1 MKTWIQDQL
10 EEIDIRRIDEH
21 LRYFCGY
28 EKLSGEPEALRS
40 VEYITKYLESEGIAC
55 KTERFEAYLS
65 NPVESFLDV
74 DGSAYASR
82 PRSFSA
88 GCRDL
93 RAELVYDRSTADHSV
108 NALER
113 EAFYRGIRGRI
124 VLGYGYDE
132 RYAKVLEHYGAA
144 AWIQIWTSDEVQI
157 HEDTVSPV
165 WGTPDMDSCF
175 LQLKMPVIAIAGPS
189 GRELIEKLNRAQ
201 EEQRPVMATI
211 TSTVETGVK
220 QVALPV
226 AEIKGKSDDFL
237 LLSGHYD
244 TWYIGAFDNGTANA
258 SALELA
264 RIFQKNQNRLERS
277 VRIAWWPGHS
287 NGRYMGSTW
296 YCDHHWDELLEH
308 CFAHLNQDLL
318 GSRGTDETL
327 AIRTAGLE
335 GEAWLKEMVTL
346 ADPSAEIVTG
356 RIGRGA
362 DQSLWGADI
371 PYHINPRYEAKP
383 ERKTSAAP
391 GPGRYW
397 WHTEEDTYD
406 KIDLPV
412 LLKDTK
418 VMCALALGLLTQP
431 QLPVDVQGYFGL
443 WDHYLK
449 NLEENPEQQDGIR
462 EIRELLAKVQ
472 KLCAGNERAA
482 VLAGGVL
489 NRLFHSSGSQYEQ
502 DTAFAYGPLH
512 LLGASGRLKQGESP
526 AEWHLFYHTTFV
538 RQKNRMVTE
547 LKRLLEQLENLSL

>member
-88 GCRDL
+88 GCKDL

-108 NALER
+108 SALER

-189 GRELIEKLNRAQ
+189 GRDLIEKVSQAQ
-201 EEQRPVMATI
+201 EEQRPVTATI

-220 QVALPV
+220 QVVLPV
-226 AEIKGKSDDFL
+226 AEIKGRSDDFL

-264 RIFQKNQNRLERS
+264 RVFQKNQNRLERS

-318 GSRGTDETL
+318 GSKGTDETL

-346 ADPSAEIVTG
+346 ADPSAEIMTG

-397 WHTEEDTYD
+397 WHTEDDTYD

-418 VMCALALGLLTQP
+418 VMCALALGLLTQS
-431 QLPVDVQGYFGL
+431 QLPVDVPGYFGL
-443 WDHYLK
+443 WDQYLK
-449 NLEENPEQQDGIR
+449 HLEENPEQRDGIR

-482 VLAGGVL
+482 VSAGGVL

-512 LLGASGRLKQGESP
+512 LLGASGRLKQGESL

-538 RQKNRMVTE
+538 RQRNRMVTE
-547 LKRLLEQLENLSL
+547 LKRLLKQLENL